1 MYKNLSL
8 LLLICIHLNTNA
20 QVVLKADGITDTY
33 DLINSV
39 LAPGYTAVEVPD
51 CDHEAF
57 GHHITQTYNSELEN
71 YVFQFHIHRDE
82 DSDRCINYDRQ
93 RTEIKSYDQSPD
105 NLKATEGETVEY
117 KWKFKLDEDFQ
128 PSSSFTHLHQL
139 KAVGGTEESTPLIT
153 LTARM
158 GVPDKLELRYAEY
171 SSQETITKVDLD
183 PFKGIWVE
191 VTETVNYGE
200 SGSYSIIIKSYTE
213 QETLLNYSTSDIRV
227 WKTDADFIRPK
238 WGIYRSLNDSV
249 NLRDEI
255 VYFTDFSIE
264 EIVETTISSTVEER
278 NYLIYPNPSHNTF
291 VITNTNGENIAIRN
305 ISGQMIWSKDNVLE
319 DQLTINDLKTGVY
332 IVTIYNQQKSS
343 SYKVIVN

>member
-1 MYKNLSL
+1 MYKYFIFVILFC
-8 LLLICIHLNTNA
+8 ICLNINA
-20 QVVLKADGITDTY
+20 QVVLKADGTTATY
-33 DLINSV
+33 NLINSV

-51 CDHEAF
+51 CGHAAF
-57 GHHITQTYNSELEN
+57 GYHITQTYSNELED
-71 YVFQFHIHRDE
+71 YAFQFHIHRDE

-105 NLKATEGETVEY
+105 NLKAIEGEMVEY

-139 KAVGGTEESTPLIT
+139 KAVGGAEESMPLIT

-158 GVPDKLELRYAEY
+158 GDPDQLELRYAEY
-171 SSQETITKVDLD
+171 STQETITKVDLN
-183 PFKGIWVE
+183 PFKGTWVE
-191 VTETVNYGE
+191 VTETVSYGE
-200 SGSYSIIIKSYTE
+200 SGSYSITIKSYAE
-213 QETLLNYSTSDIRV
+213 QETLLNYTASNIRV

-249 NLRDEI
+249 DLRDEI

-264 EIVETTISSTVEER
+264 EIVETTISNTAEKS

-305 ISGQMIWSKDNVLE
+305 ISGEMIWSKDNVQE
-319 DQLTINDLKTGVY
+319 DKLTISNLDTGIY
-332 IVTIYNQQKSS
+332 IVTIYNQQKSA